1 MHWQRPGCGGVNS
14 AVHTSLPCAFMSI
27 SKSALAESASFQR
40 STTRNLSSPAAKQW
54 ASTAILS
61 PAIRLAENRPQ
72 STVGRTASMT
82 ARTLPSLATAFP
94 AQNEGRQGRQ
104 REAHRFDTAVS
115 AHRDG
120 FDCAQ
125 VAPSGAAVYL
135 RVGIDDL
142 APKPARGNADEKIL
156 PRHGRKIAHDQQR
169 RPAVSRLAQKRDNAH
184 LGIADIHPLE
194 ALRRE
199 IHLVQGRFAAID
211 AIQIADEPLDAG
223 VFRQAGHPPLEF
235 TFVGPFTA
243 LPELSAHE

>member
-1 MHWQRPGCGGVNS
+1 M
-14 AVHTSLPCAFMSI
+14 
-27 SKSALAESASFQR
+27 
-40 STTRNLSSPAAKQW
+40 
-54 ASTAILS
+54 AILS

-115 AHRDG
+115 THRDG
-120 FDCAQ
+120 FYSAQ
-125 VAPSGAAVYL
+125 VPPPGAAVYL

-243 LPELSAHE
+243 LPELHLVQGRFAAIDAIQIADEPLDAGVFRQAGHPPLEFTFVGPFTALPEL